1 MGFFFDKNRIQLHE
15 IHKNLQLHYE
25 KIYTIFF
32 QKFQECKIRNYVQ
45 KSVLF
50 QDFLCDSDCG
60 ANFGSS

>member
-1 MGFFFDKNRIQLHE
+1 M
-15 IHKNLQLHYE
+15 NLQLHYE

-50 QDFLCDSDCG
+50 QDFLCDSDG
-60 ANFGSS
+60 GGNFGSSYLYDCELLTVSEQT